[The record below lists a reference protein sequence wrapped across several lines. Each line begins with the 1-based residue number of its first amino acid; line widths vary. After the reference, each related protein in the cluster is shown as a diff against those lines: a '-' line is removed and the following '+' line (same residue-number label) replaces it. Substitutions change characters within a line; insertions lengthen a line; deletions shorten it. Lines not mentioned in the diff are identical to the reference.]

1 MTISQYIKN
10 KIAWLLSQHDKFPDF
25 LNYYDI
31 KDSLSDPQCI
41 EIRNHFNNKA
51 NLDNVLLNKNISD
64 ELLNILEE
72 LSSLDMYERRRIS
85 LIHGLIEFPSIN
97 RNTLADKDQ
106 VIKKLENLTH
116 KEERSEL
123 QYIFLNSFVIALSSD
138 EPFGGHMRDAR
149 SNLKLISDTHE
160 NGYEDDSLYSQF
172 MNLMELSEKIT
183 RTADHFISQGKTQ
196 MPSKEQALKILLD
209 FTDYDFQDA
218 EWVGG
223 YREIGRTYQ
232 QPLIKR
238 KVLDSLKDLRELS
251 FNDSLNFFS

>member
-1 MTISQYIKN
+1 MPIKQYIKN
-10 KIAWLLSQHDKFPDF
+10 KIAWVLSQHDDCPDF

-31 KDSLSDPQCI
+31 KDSLSDLQCI
-41 EIRNHFNNKA
+41 EIRKHFSNKS

-72 LSSLDMYERRRIS
+72 LSSVEMYERRRIS

-97 RNTLADKDQ
+97 KIVNKDQ
-106 VIKKLENLTH
+106 AIEGLENLTH

-138 EPFGGHMRDAR
+138 EPFGDHMTEAR
-149 SNLKLISDTHE
+149 RNLKLISDTHE
-160 NGYEDDSLYSQF
+160 NGYEEDSLYSQF
-172 MNLMELSEKIT
+172 MNLMELSEQIT
-183 RTADHFISQGKTQ
+183 RTSDHFISQGKTQ

-232 QPLIKR
+232 QSRTKR
-238 KVLDSLKDLRELS
+238 KVLENLNDLRELS
-251 FNDSLNFFS
+251 FNDSLKFFS